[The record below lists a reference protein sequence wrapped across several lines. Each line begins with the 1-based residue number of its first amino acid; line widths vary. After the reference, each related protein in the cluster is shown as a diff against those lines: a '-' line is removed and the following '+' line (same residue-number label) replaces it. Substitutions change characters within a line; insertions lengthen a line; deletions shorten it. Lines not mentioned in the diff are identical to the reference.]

1 MEIDANE
8 FYNNYAD
15 YGYREEDE
23 DYYEQISN
31 SVVIRKIFYV
41 HEDTGKEVIIEERI
55 ITDEDNDIIREI
67 ITETVSV

>member
-15 YGYREEDE
+15 YGYREDE

-41 HEDTGKEVIIEERI
+41 HEDTEEEIVIEERI
-55 ITDEDNDIIREI
+55 ITDEDNDISREI
-67 ITETVSV
+67 ITRTVSV